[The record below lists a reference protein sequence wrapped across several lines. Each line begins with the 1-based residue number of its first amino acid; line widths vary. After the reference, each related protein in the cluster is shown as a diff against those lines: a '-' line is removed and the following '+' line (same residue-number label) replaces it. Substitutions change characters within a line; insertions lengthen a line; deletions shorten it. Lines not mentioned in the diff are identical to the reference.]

1 MIVKRGEVYF
11 ADLDPSVGS
20 EQGGFRPVVIIQND
34 IGNTFSTTT
43 IAALTTNTRH
53 SRMPTHVSINGNNEP
68 LRDSVATLEQLRT
81 IDKSRLKS
89 YARMLSDKT
98 MKKICSSRSKRNRN
112 YTARCSGAATAAN
125 MTITSA
131 SISSEN
137 L

>member
-11 ADLDPSVGS
+11 ADLDPAVGS

-53 SRMPTHVSINGNNEP
+53 SRMPTHVCVGDNEP
-68 LRDSVATLEQLRT
+68 LRDSVAMLEQLRT

-89 YARMLSDKT
+89 YVGRLSEMT
-98 MKKICSSRSKRNRN
+98 MKKID
-112 YTARCSGAATAAN
+112 
-125 MTITSA
+125 SA
-131 SISSEN
+131 LSISVGAN
-137 L
+137 LHRNEETK